1 MVDKHL
7 RIFDRPFALS
17 MGPQRAGT
25 SWLDR
30 YLRTRGDICLPSE
43 VKEVFYFDRDY
54 NRGTAHYTA
63 HFKPIQ
69 DYRLIMEISTTSFD
83 HIDAPARVYDTLGPD
98 IKLLC
103 PLRHPVLRSYSL
115 YLHYKRYGLV
125 SGTLREA
132 CKQNPQILES
142 SHYAENLERWMKY
155 YPLNKIHFVYQE
167 QLEADQEEY
176 IHQVCAALDIPYI
189 PAPEDVKERYNVT
202 TYSNSGVIATL
213 AQHTAD
219 WLRQRRIYFIINF
232 AKKLGLKELIFGKE
246 NPDAKRGGIPEAEHK
261 WLTER
266 LLPEVK
272 KLEELLGREI
282 TEWK

>member
-1 MVDKHL
+1 MPNKYL
-7 RIFDRPFALS
+7 RIFDRPFAFS

-54 NRGTAHYTA
+54 ERGIAHYTA
-63 HFKPIQ
+63 HFRPRPE
-69 DYRLIMEISTTSFD
+69 YRLIMEISTTSFD
-83 HIDAPARVYDTLGPD
+83 HPDAPARVHETLGPD

-125 SGTLREA
+125 SGTLEEA
-132 CKQNPQILES
+132 CAQNPQILES
-142 SHYAENLERWMKY
+142 SYYAKNLRRWIEY
-155 YPLNKIHFVYQE
+155 YPLSKIHFIYQE
-167 QLEADQEEY
+167 QLEADQDKY
-176 IHQVCAALDIPYI
+176 IHQVCAALDIPYM

-202 TYSNSGVIATL
+202 TYSNSGVVATL
-213 AQHTAD
+213 AQHIAD
-219 WLRQRRIYFIINF
+219 WLRQRRIYFVINF

-272 KLEELLGREI
+272 KLEELLEREI